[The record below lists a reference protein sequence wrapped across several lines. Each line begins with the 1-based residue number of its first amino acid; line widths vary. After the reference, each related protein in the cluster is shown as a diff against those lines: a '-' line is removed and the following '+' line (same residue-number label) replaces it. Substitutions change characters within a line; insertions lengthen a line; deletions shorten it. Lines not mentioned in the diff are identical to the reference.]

1 MLSKHDQS
9 IQPAI
14 NLNASPSIQASG
26 QFRRG
31 MAHRD
36 VLRSLRLAKT
46 FDFLGGL
53 AAIKGWVLIWLMLA

>member
-1 MLSKHDQS
+1 
-9 IQPAI
+9 
-14 NLNASPSIQASG
+14 
-26 QFRRG
+26 